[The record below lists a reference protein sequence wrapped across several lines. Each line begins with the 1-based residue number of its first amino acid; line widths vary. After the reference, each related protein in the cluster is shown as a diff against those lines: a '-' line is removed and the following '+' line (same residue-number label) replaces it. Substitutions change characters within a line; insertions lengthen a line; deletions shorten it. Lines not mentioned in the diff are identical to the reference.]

1 MFKSKKTSSLLPL
14 VALAALAVL
23 VIYLSNE
30 IILKYQMVER
40 WGTTWATFYLVTVVG
55 GTAVAVAIL
64 FVVLGRMW
72 YETWQRRRR
81 HERRNRN
88 PAELSPSEQRQEVHE
103 NLAEVK
109 QLQSD
114 TSLSP
119 ELRQQLDPMVR
130 EIADKQEFGTLEIV
144 AFGTVS
150 SGKSSLLNTLAGR
163 NVFSTD
169 ARGGTTVTRNQIPW
183 PGADRVSLVDT
194 PGLGEVDG
202 EDRQHVAAQAAKNAD
217 IVLVVVDG
225 PLRQS
230 EFALIQTLG
239 DMEKRIL
246 VCLNKEDWYH
256 TEKKEQLVTQI
267 ADQTKKFVQTPDVIA
282 VRSHTTQQTRMRVQ
296 SDGSEIQTV
305 VETPPDIEPL
315 ADRMMELIRDDGQ
328 RILLANLL
336 LQSRG
341 LVEEARG
348 RVKKSLDGQAW
359 QIVDQHMWGAAGAA
373 ALSPFPIV
381 DLVAGCAVSTKMV
394 LDLARVYRQS
404 MNQDVAVQ
412 LLSELSKHLIG
423 LLGGVTA
430 TAAVGSML
438 KSIPGAGWAV
448 GGILQGLAQAIIT
461 RWIGSVFID
470 YFGNEMQEP
479 EGGWAD
485 LARRK
490 WEQMTS
496 MKELKRTV
504 EAARFHL
511 SAGDSGRETRS
522 Q

>member
-1 MFKSKKTSSLLPL
+1 
-14 VALAALAVL
+14 
-23 VIYLSNE
+23 
-30 IILKYQMVER
+30 
-40 WGTTWATFYLVTVVG
+40 
-55 GTAVAVAIL
+55 
-64 FVVLGRMW
+64 
-72 YETWQRRRR
+72 
-81 HERRNRN
+81 
-88 PAELSPSEQRQEVHE
+88 
-103 NLAEVK
+103 
-109 QLQSD
+109 
-114 TSLSP
+114 
-119 ELRQQLDPMVR
+119 
-130 EIADKQEFGTLEIV
+130 
-144 AFGTVS
+144 
-150 SGKSSLLNTLAGR
+150 
-163 NVFSTD
+163 
-169 ARGGTTVTRNQIPW
+169 
-183 PGADRVSLVDT
+183 
-194 PGLGEVDG
+194 
-202 EDRQHVAAQAAKNAD
+202 
-217 IVLVVVDG
+217 
-225 PLRQS
+225 
-230 EFALIQTLG
+230 
-239 DMEKRIL
+239 
-246 VCLNKEDWYH
+246 
-256 TEKKEQLVTQI
+256 
-267 ADQTKKFVQTPDVIA
+267 
-282 VRSHTTQQTRMRVQ
+282 
-296 SDGSEIQTV
+296 
-305 VETPPDIEPL
+305 
-315 ADRMMELIRDDGQ
+315 MMELIRDDGQ